1 MEPPSGVNFLAFE
14 SRFSRI
20 WLMRRGSPTSF
31 SSSMPDSAT
40 LKCCPCDSVW
50 GYMMETM
57 ESIRL
62 GRSNSSWWT
71 ASFPLSI
78 LDMSKTSLSSDM
90 RCLEE
95 KLILWRQS
103 ATRPWFWIWAAA
115 MVAIPMMAFMGVRI
129 SWLMRERKSRL
140 AVLACCA
147 LASASLS
154 VCRVFTSWVRSDR
167 DTTYRMVP
175 AFSFTGYR

>member
-1 MEPPSGVNFLAFE
+1 
-14 SRFSRI
+14 
-20 WLMRRGSPTSF
+20 
-31 SSSMPDSAT
+31 
-40 LKCCPCDSVW
+40 
-50 GYMMETM
+50 
-57 ESIRL
+57 
-62 GRSNSSWWT
+62 
-71 ASFPLSI
+71 
-78 LDMSKTSLSSDM
+78 M

-103 ATRPWFWIWAAA
+103 TTRPWFWIWAAA